1 MIIHKTFAD
10 FIIFLYV
17 HISHSDSSYD
27 PAEMKVI
34 KTKMTDLFPAGTDI
48 ERKLYSTIREYNSFD
63 KANLEEL
70 FNESIQHFK
79 SENRVKDNTMFTDI
93 QDIIRADGKVNPS
106 ESKALETINK
116 LISKGS
122 L

>member
-48 ERKLYSTIREYNSFD
+48 ERKLYGTIREYNSFD
-63 KANLEEL
+63 KAKLDEL
-70 FNESIQHFK
+70 FTSSIQHFK
-79 SENRVKDNTMFTDI
+79 AEGHVKDNSVFTDI
-93 QDIIRADGKVNPS
+93 QDIIRADGQVNSS